1 MDETHEN
8 NVDATVR
15 TPSLLARVLEQTE
28 QDERLDAAAAPLAR
42 VAELVESGTIGAV
55 LRGEWL
61 GHALH
66 PLLTDFPLGCWLSAG
81 LLDLVGGRAARP
93 AAQQLVGLGLVF
105 VTPTALSGLA
115 DWGTVTD
122 PRTRRVG
129 VVHAVGNTAVAL
141 SYLSSWRARRR
152 GHHSRGVLWGL
163 LGGTLAWG
171 TGYLGGHLS
180 LARGAGQGLR
190 GLDLESPAEEPA
202 AAERVT

>member
-1 MDETHEN
+1 MHETHEN
-8 NVDATVR
+8 NADATVR

-105 VTPTALSGLA
+105 
-115 DWGTVTD
+115 
-122 PRTRRVG
+122 
-129 VVHAVGNTAVAL
+129 
-141 SYLSSWRARRR
+141 
-152 GHHSRGVLWGL
+152 
-163 LGGTLAWG
+163 
-171 TGYLGGHLS
+171 
-180 LARGAGQGLR
+180 
-190 GLDLESPAEEPA
+190 
-202 AAERVT
+202 